1 MAVIYDEEADK
12 YYGVAEEARRLN
24 VSFTQLSEV
33 LKGNRIS
40 KRLTSRVEIKVAKRQ
55 EVKG

>member
-1 MAVIYDEEADK
+1 MAVIYDKETDK
-12 YYGVAEEARRLN
+12 YYGVAEEARRLG

-40 KRLTSRVEIKVAKRQ
+40 KRLMDRVEIKVAQKA
-55 EVKG
+55 EAK